1 MKKTNTGL
9 LAFVR
14 SKIGTAYVY
23 GMKGTVMTQ
32 ANYEYLKRVYPR
44 FVPSSDE
51 SKVGK
56 VCVDCSGLISWY
68 TGHVKNS
75 SSYKA
80 ESVAY
85 PIGTISKA
93 PMGAAVWRSGHIG
106 IYAGNGEIIEA
117 MNSKAG
123 TVKTKVKDRDFTH
136 WFLLKDI
143 EYAEEKEMIEKIEI
157 IVDGKKQYIE
167 GIRKDGYVYAKIRDI
182 GNVIGVEVSSQGKT
196 PVLTTK

>member
-1 MKKTNTGL
+1 
-9 LAFVR
+9 
-14 SKIGTAYVY
+14 
-23 GMKGTVMTQ
+23 
-32 ANYEYLKRVYPR
+32 
-44 FVPSSDE
+44 
-51 SKVGK
+51 
-56 VCVDCSGLISWY
+56 
-68 TGHVKNS
+68 
-75 SSYKA
+75 
-80 ESVAY
+80 
-85 PIGTISKA
+85 
-93 PMGAAVWRSGHIG
+93 MGAAVWRSGHIG

-167 GIRKDGYVYAKIRDI
+167 GIRKDGYAYAKIRDI